1 MSDAGS
7 KPADRPDPTDPKAGP
22 GQTETPQNTLTLTKG
37 RHRFQVKYARGD
49 ESTALAHL
57 TEMAQTRPG
66 GFDWFDAAVLSH
78 QLGRHL
84 AREVKAMAPGT
95 PTKRA
100 A

>member
-1 MSDAGS
+1 MSDAGTG
-7 KPADRPDPTDPKAGP
+7 PADDPKPSPEAAP
-22 GQTETPQNTLTLTKG
+22 GEPAQNTLTLTKG
-37 RHRFQVKYARGD
+37 RHRFQIRYAPGD
-49 ESTALAHL
+49 ESATLAHL

-84 AREVKAMAPGT
+84 SREVKAMKGGAKGR
-95 PTKRA
+95 KA